1 MAQNRNR
8 AKKILYNNNLE
19 DVKNDL
25 EEVRQR
31 EKLYSNR
38 LERQKE
44 DIEQQKMKILKL
56 ENAMKDKVK
65 FDDIAQ
71 NLFENKEVQK
81 ALLQVMLK
89 KGFGKQLMELAGK

>member
-1 MAQNRNR
+1 M
-8 AKKILYNNNLE
+8 
-19 DVKNDL
+19 
-25 EEVRQR
+25 EEARQH
-31 EKLYSNR
+31 EKLHSNR

-44 DIEQQKMKILKL
+44 DIEQQKIKILKL

-71 NLFENKEVQK
+71 NLFENEKVQE